1 MLMAL
6 IGFIAL
12 PASRRH
18 ISEYMRIAVNAVCGL
33 TLCLI
38 TLVNTNAVTQERYME
53 SAWMLPVICILLFID
68 VVAIHA
74 RNPWSKKTA
83 ARVHK

>member
-1 MLMAL
+1 MAL
-6 IGFIAL
+6 IGFISL

-18 ISEYMRIAVNAVCGL
+18 KSEYMRLAVNAVCGL

-74 RNPWSKKTA
+74 RTPWWKKKKA
-83 ARVHK
+83 LEHK